1 MPIDF
6 NKIFQSKV
14 FSGCILALVVLIIL
28 GLVFAAGTAVGFKKA
43 DFSYRFG
50 DNYHKNFANGGC
62 QAGRDIGAEIG
73 AIAQGHPGM
82 MGCANGGEYIDGH
95 GVAGQIISIGADSIV
110 IKDRDNVEKIISID
124 SKTLINRF
132 MESIKISDLKAGD
145 SVVIIGEPGTDSKI
159 SAKLIRVM
167 PAPPTGNQPAA
178 PTASSTEILK

>member
-50 DNYHKNFANGGC
+50 DNYHKNFAGGGC
-62 QAGRDIGAEIG
+62 QADRGPNAMVG
-73 AIAQGHPGM
+73 AIAGGRPDM

-95 GVAGQIISIGADSIV
+95 GVIGQIITINSDTIV
-110 IKDRDNVEKIISID
+110 IKDRDNVEKIISVD
-124 SKTLINRF
+124 SQTLINRF
-132 MESIKISDLKAGD
+132 RESIKISDLKAGD

-167 PAPPTGNQPAA
+167 PAPPAGNQSPT